1 MTDPTQNPYVPP
13 PAPGAGIPPVP
24 PATSVPPV
32 PPAPT
37 ASPLGYQPP
46 PAPHTAPPVAPQ
58 YAPPVAPQY
67 ATPPQP
73 VQPPQQ
79 VAPYGYPGQAPVP
92 AGRKQTS
99 PQTSSIIS
107 VVAGAVSIIVLPWIA
122 GFIGIG
128 MGVFTLRTQS
138 TARRQG
144 LPTSGAHTTMAIIGI
159 VLGSIGILAKLALDY
174 FL

>member
-1 MTDPTQNPYVPP
+1 MTDPTHDPYTPP
-13 PAPGAGIPPVP
+13 PAPTAGQPPVVP
-24 PATSVPPV
+24 GASVPPV
-32 PPAPT
+32 PPAPSAT
-37 ASPLGYQPP
+37 PLGYQPP
-46 PAPHTAPPVAPQ
+46 PAPQ
-58 YAPPVAPQY
+58 YAPPVAPL
-67 ATPPQP
+67 AQP
-73 VQPPQQ
+73 VQPPQQQ
-79 VAPYGYPGQAPVP
+79 VAPYGYPGQAPTP

-107 VVAGAVSIIVLPWIA
+107 IIAGAVSIVILPWIA

-144 LPTSGAHTTMAIIGI
+144 LPTNGAHTAMAVIGI
-159 VLGSIGILAKLALDY
+159 TLGAIGILAKLALDY